1 MTMKHLLG
9 TTTWGAAV
17 VMVFFAV
24 QTALAGNPADLEQQV
39 KVLAGQNHM
48 LMERL
53 QKVEG
58 ELQTMKT
65 TRQSQPPAKILPT
78 VTGAA
83 TATSAQDSQDS
94 EPAWFKRIGLDMDV
108 TGIVQG
114 TSGNDRARN
123 NSGGN
128 TTEGSYTMDINL
140 STSFAQYGSFYIHLE
155 GGDGEG
161 INNRVASFSVPNY
174 DAWVTENDKGQADVT
189 ISEAFYEFSFL
200 NNKLTLDAGKM
211 DVSVL
216 FDENEVAGDETNQFM
231 SNIFVKSMGLT
242 IPEPDNFYCPGFMV
256 KAEPSNLLELRLIGA
271 AVENDNWDRLFDHG
285 FVAGQVNFKP
295 RFHDR
300 QGNYRI
306 YAWRD
311 ARNHLDNSNLA
322 AANVSPRYSSSLAD
336 QAQEGWGLSF
346 DQEIWNGIKGF
357 ARYSQ
362 TNDDLAR
369 WNGDDQAWEM
379 IPFDKL
385 WSMGLEVPG
394 HFWQRADDVF
404 GLAVGQTLLTDDYKN
419 ANQDT
424 ANEKYLESYYKL
436 TLNKHFALSA
446 DLQWI
451 QNAGGNSLA
460 SDIYIFGLRSQL
472 NF

>member
-1 MTMKHLLG
+1 MRKRFWREATLG
-9 TTTWGAAV
+9 VSVA
-17 VMVFFAV
+17 MVLFAV
-24 QTALAGNPADLEQQV
+24 QTALAASPPGLERQV
-39 KVLAGQNHM
+39 KVLAEQNRI

-53 QKVEG
+53 QKVEV
-58 ELQTMKT
+58 ELRAMNAAKRKNLPTAKT
-65 TRQSQPPAKILPT
+65 LPT
-78 VTGAA
+78 VSAA
-83 TATSAQDSQDS
+83 TATTAKDSQDS
-94 EPAWFKRIGLDMDV
+94 GPAWFKRIGLDVDV

-114 TSGNDRARN
+114 TAGNDRDLN
-123 NSGGN
+123 NPDGGN
-128 TTEGSYTMDINL
+128 STEGSYTMDVNL
-140 STSFAQYGSFYIHLE
+140 STSFAQYGSFFIHLE

-174 DAWVTENDKGQADVT
+174 DSWVTKNNRDQADVT

-200 NNKLTLDAGKM
+200 DKKLTLDAGKM

-242 IPEPDNFYCPGFMV
+242 IPEPDNFYCPGFMIKV
-256 KAEPSNLLELRLIGA
+256 EPWEFLEFRLVGA
-271 AVENDNWDRLFDHG
+271 SVENDNWDRLFDHG
-285 FVAGQVNFKP
+285 FVAGQVNIKP

-311 ARNHLDNSNLA
+311 ARNHLENSNLA
-322 AANVSPRYSSSLAD
+322 AANVSPLYSSSLAD
-336 QAQEGWGLSF
+336 QAQQGWGFSF
-346 DQEIWNGIKGF
+346 DQEIWDGVKGF

-362 TNDDLAR
+362 TDDGLAR
-369 WNGDDQAWEM
+369 WNGDDQAWAM

-394 HFWQRADDVF
+394 HFWRRADDVF

-419 ANQDT
+419 ANQNSAD
-424 ANEKYLESYYKL
+424 EKYLESYYKL
-436 TLNKHFALSA
+436 TLNEHFALSA
-446 DLQWI
+446 DLQLV

-460 SDIYIFGLRSQL
+460 SDIYIFGLRSQV

>member
-1 MTMKHLLG
+1 MGKRFLG
-9 TTTWGAAV
+9 TTTLGAAV
-17 VMVFFAV
+17 VTVLFAA
-24 QTALAGNPADLEQQV
+24 QTALAGSPADMERQIQ
-39 KVLAGQNHM
+39 VLAGQNRM

-58 ELQTMKT
+58 ELQAMKA
-65 TRQSQPPAKILPT
+65 TRQSQPPAKALPT

-83 TATSAQDSQDS
+83 TATSAQDSQDGG
-94 EPAWFKRIGLDMDV
+94 PAWFKRIGLDVDV

-114 TSGNDRARN
+114 TSGNDRDLN
-123 NSGGN
+123 NTGGGN
-128 TTEGSYTMDINL
+128 TTEGSYTMDVNL

-174 DAWVTENDKGQADVT
+174 DAWVTKNDRDQADVT

-200 NNKLTLDAGKM
+200 NDKLTLDAGKM

-216 FDENEVAGDETNQFM
+216 FDENEVAGDETSQFM

-256 KAEPSNLLELRLIGA
+256 KAEPWDLLEFRLVGA
-271 AVENDNWDRLFDHG
+271 SVENDNWDRLFDHG

-295 RFHDR
+295 RFNDR

-311 ARNHLDNSNLA
+311 GRNHLENSNLA
-322 AANVSPRYSSSLAD
+322 AANAAPLYSSSLAD

-346 DQEIWNGIKGF
+346 DQEIWDGVKGF

-362 TNDDLAR
+362 TDDDLAR

-394 HFWQRADDVF
+394 HFWRRADDVF

-419 ANQDT
+419 ANRDT
-424 ANEKYLESYYKL
+424 ADEKYLESYYKL
-436 TLNKHFALSA
+436 TLNEHFALSA

-460 SDIYIFGLRSQL
+460 SDIYIFGLRSQV